1 MTSVLDTEPTGKN
14 QAVRLLTSPSIK
26 QKLSRSLVIAALKQM
41 RRGHLEINCADGL
54 RIVVG
59 EDGEHNIAK
68 IEVHSNAF
76 FEKCLLYSHIGF
88 AEAYMDGD
96 WDTEDIKS
104 VISWFVLNLE
114 DSSVFEGSGDK
125 KAFMNMLG
133 WLNRATHLMRNNSVR
148 GSKKNISEHYDLSNE
163 LFALFLDPTM
173 TYSSAKFLFPDSSL
187 EVAQIEKVD
196 SMCRK
201 LRLQATDH
209 LLEIGSGWGTL
220 AIHAARKYGCRVTTI
235 TISEQQFAY
244 VKQRIAESGLSS
256 KIEVRMC
263 DYRDMEGIFDKIVS
277 IEMIEAVGDRYM
289 ETFFSA
295 INRLLK
301 PNGLVG
307 LQMITCPD
315 SRYEIL
321 RDNVDFIQ
329 KYIFPGS
336 LLPSIGRINV
346 ALNRTGSL
354 HFFEIED
361 IGLSYAK
368 TLDIWHD
375 NFNNRLIEVK
385 ALGFDDRFIRKW
397 NYYFKYCSAAFAM
410 RNITAVQAIFTRP
423 NNLTIAE

>member
-1 MTSVLDTEPTGKN
+1 MTSVLKKEPTDKN
-14 QAVRLLTSPSIK
+14 QAERCSTPLSLK
-26 QKLSRSLVIAALKQM
+26 QKLSRDLVISALQQM
-41 RRGHLEINCADGL
+41 RRGRMEITCADGL
-54 RIVVG
+54 RVVIGDEG
-59 EDGEHNIAK
+59 EPITANIDVRA
-68 IEVHSNAF
+68 NAF

-88 AEAYMDGD
+88 AESYMDGD
-96 WDTEDIKS
+96 WETNDIKS

-114 DSSVFEGSGDK
+114 DSTVFEGSGGK
-125 KAFMNMLG
+125 KAFMNTLG
-133 WLNRATHLMRNNSVR
+133 WLNRASHLMRNNSIV

-173 TYSSAKFLFPDSSL
+173 TYSSAKFSSPGMSL
-187 EVAQIEKVD
+187 EEAQMEKVD

-201 LRLQATDH
+201 LRLLPSDH

-235 TISEQQFAY
+235 TISDQQFEYA
-244 VKQRIAESGLSS
+244 KKRITESGLSS
-256 KIEVRMC
+256 QIDVRMC
-263 DYRDMEGIFDKIVS
+263 DYRYMEGMFDKIVS

-295 INRLLK
+295 INQLLK
-301 PNGLVG
+301 PHGLLG

-315 SRYEIL
+315 SRYKIL

-336 LLPSIGRINV
+336 LLPSVGRVNQ
-346 ALNRTGSL
+346 ALNRTGTL
-354 HFFEIED
+354 NIFELED

-368 TLDIWHD
+368 TLDIWHE
-375 NFNNRLIEVK
+375 NFNRRLSDVK

-410 RNITAVQAIFTRP
+410 RNITAVQAIYTRP

>member
-1 MTSVLDTEPTGKN
+1 
-14 QAVRLLTSPSIK
+14 
-26 QKLSRSLVIAALKQM
+26 
-41 RRGHLEINCADGL
+41 
-54 RIVVG
+54 
-59 EDGEHNIAK
+59 
-68 IEVHSNAF
+68 
-76 FEKCLLYSHIGF
+76 
-88 AEAYMDGD
+88 
-96 WDTEDIKS
+96 
-104 VISWFVLNLE
+104 
-114 DSSVFEGSGDK
+114 
-125 KAFMNMLG
+125 
-133 WLNRATHLMRNNSVR
+133 
-148 GSKKNISEHYDLSNE
+148 
-163 LFALFLDPTM
+163 
-173 TYSSAKFLFPDSSL
+173 
-187 EVAQIEKVD
+187 
-196 SMCRK
+196 MCRK
-201 LRLQATDH
+201 LRLQEADH